1 MSIITTTILVAA
13 SGFADADIVCFL
25 FKTPS
30 TTTRSISNVSKLK
43 GPRPQSSHSY
53 KERKS
58 SSERKE
64 RKERRHSG
72 EGSVEGLEPSGTVV
86 KRHRVKS
93 SHGVGL
99 QAGDFFS

>member
-1 MSIITTTILVAA
+1 MLVTVY
-13 SGFADADIVCFL
+13 GFADADIVCFL

-30 TTTRSISNVSKLK
+30 TTTRSISNVSKLR
-43 GPRPQSSHSY
+43 GPRPQSSHSH

-58 SSERKE
+58 SSERRE
-64 RKERRHSG
+64 RRERERRHSG
-72 EGSVEGLEPSGTVV
+72 ERSVEGLEPSGTVI

-99 QAGDFFS
+99 QAGDFFT

>member
-1 MSIITTTILVAA
+1 V
-13 SGFADADIVCFL
+13 FL

-30 TTTRSISNVSKLK
+30 TTTRSISNVSKLR
-43 GPRPQSSHSY
+43 GPRPQSSHSH
-53 KERKS
+53 RKS